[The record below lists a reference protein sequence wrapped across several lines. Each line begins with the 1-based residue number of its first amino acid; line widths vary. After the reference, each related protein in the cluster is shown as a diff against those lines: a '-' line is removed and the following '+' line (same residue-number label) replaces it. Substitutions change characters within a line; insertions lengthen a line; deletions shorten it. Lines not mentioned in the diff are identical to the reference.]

1 MGLIQHAYTLHGN
14 GSYSAAWARAGTAAQ
29 RLLACDL
36 GLPPER
42 LQLAATPDGEISVTA
57 VVESFARLR
66 ALHARI
72 MDEPAMTQWLAR
84 TGYALE
90 WVQRRNA
97 EYVARPPP
105 QQDTTC
111 NGGRFYLR
119 GEWVAPPPH
128 GTTTPECYGF
138 VCQEGFEQAGQ
149 DCIPAL
155 ANNSVFWGSVLLI
168 LIVIFT
174 VLLTACVV
182 RVAPDA
188 PEAPA
193 KEEEPPLDPFRNA
206 LPVAVE
212 VVDGVEALVFEE
224 EVDEDNEEQDN
235 DDEEQDDD
243 DEEQDNDDE
252 EQDNDDEPNL

>member
-1 MGLIQHAYTLHGN
+1 M
-14 GSYSAAWARAGTAAQ
+14 AWAGTAAQ

-42 LQLAATPDGEISVTA
+42 LQLAATPDGEITVTA

-90 WVQRRNA
+90 WVQRRGA

-105 QQDTTC
+105 LQQDPAC
-111 NGGRFYLR
+111 SNGGRFYLR

-128 GTTTPECYGF
+128 GTTTPDCYGF
-138 VCQEGFEQAGQ
+138 YCQEGFEQAGQ

-168 LIVIFT
+168 LILIVT
-174 VLLTACVV
+174 VLLTACFV

-193 KEEEPPLDPFRNA
+193 KEEEEPPLNPFRNA

-224 EVDEDNEEQDN
+224 EDDEDNEEP
-235 DDEEQDDD
+235 DDEPDDDEDEQDDD
-243 DEEQDNDDE
+243 DDSGEDE
-252 EQDNDDEPNL
+252 ESEPNL